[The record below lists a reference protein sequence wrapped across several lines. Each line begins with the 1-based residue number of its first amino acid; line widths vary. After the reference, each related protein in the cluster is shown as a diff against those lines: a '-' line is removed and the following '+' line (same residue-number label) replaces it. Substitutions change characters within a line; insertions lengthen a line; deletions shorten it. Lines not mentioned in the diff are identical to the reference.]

1 MAIRA
6 ETGFSL
12 KDDLFNE
19 TSVAQLAAGISTA
32 WPSFPAQ
39 NFRRRAAK
47 KFPELE
53 LKQRIMYL
61 VSLLDEMLPDS
72 FPEAT
77 DILRKA
83 LPSPLD
89 PSLTDDDF
97 GQFIWA
103 VPGEYVAR
111 NGCTEQHLDQSLQFL
126 QEATQRFSSELA
138 IRPFLK
144 AFPKQTMS
152 FVRRWT
158 DHSNYHVRRLA
169 SEGIRP
175 LLPWALRV
183 VMPQEQVVRI
193 LNRLYRDP
201 TRYVVRSVANTL
213 NDLSKSN
220 PERVIETLE
229 RWHKRPHAD
238 SDEMNWL
245 TRHALRTLVKSNNAP
260 ALELLGYP
268 SKPAFALSKVSC
280 SETVKV
286 GNALHWSGSLRSKAN
301 QRLKI
306 FLCVYFRRKDGSLKP
321 TMFTVKDL
329 SMSNGEVLVVSKQL
343 PFRPM
348 TTRTLYPGEHA
359 VELVV
364 NGSARGRQS
373 FQLVQ

>member
-12 KDDLFNE
+12 KDDLFNKA
-19 TSVAQLAAGISTA
+19 TVAQLAGNIANA
-32 WPSFPAQ
+32 WPSFPTKKFQ
-39 NFRRRAAK
+39 TRAAK

-53 LKQRIMYL
+53 LKERIMFL
-61 VSLLDEMLPDS
+61 VSLLDEMLPDN
-72 FPEAT
+72 FRDAT
-77 DILRKA
+77 DVLLDA
-83 LPSPLD
+83 LPPPLD
-89 PSLTDDDF
+89 PSLVDDDF

-111 NGCTEQHLDQSLQFL
+111 NGCTEAHLERSLEFL
-126 QEATQRFSSELA
+126 AQATQRFSSELA

-144 AFPKQTMS
+144 TFPKQTLAY
-152 FVRRWT
+152 VRQWT
-158 DHSNYHVRRLA
+158 DHPNYHVRRLA

-183 VMPQEQVVRI
+183 VLPQDKVIRI
-193 LNRLYRDP
+193 LDRLYRDP

-220 PERVIETLE
+220 PARVIETLTAW
-229 RWHKRPHAD
+229 RKKPHPE
-238 SDEMNWL
+238 SKEMDWL
-245 TRHALRTLVKSNNAP
+245 TRHALRTLIKSNHAQ

-268 SKPAFALSKVSC
+268 SKPAFTLSSVTC
-280 SETVKV
+280 SETVKI
-286 GNALHWSGSLRSKAN
+286 GTALHWRGSLKSRAK
-301 QRLKI
+301 QHLKI

-321 TMFTVKDL
+321 RMFAVRDL
-329 SMSNGEVLVVSKQL
+329 QLGNGETLSIDKKL
-343 PFRPM
+343 PIRPM

-364 NGSARGRQS
+364 NGTARARQT
-373 FQLVQ
+373 FELV